1 MALKPKESRKIY
13 YTMGEVCEMFDVN
26 HSLIRF
32 WVSKFDIL
40 KPHTN
45 NKGNR
50 LFTPKD
56 VDNLKVIYHLVKERG
71 MTLSGAARHMKLSGE
86 SLERDS
92 RIIEHLSQ
100 LRAMM
105 LELQK
110 ELTASESYDQNDMV
124 IEVGDDYEPGVIRF
138 EDYE

>member
-1 MALKPKESRKIY
+1 
-13 YTMGEVCEMFDVN
+13 MFDVN

>member
-1 MALKPKESRKIY
+1 
-13 YTMGEVCEMFDVN
+13 MGEVSEMFDVN

-56 VDNLKVIYHLVKERG
+56 IENLKIIYHLVKERG
-71 MTLSGAARHMKLSGE
+71 MTLSGAAKYMKLSGDN
-86 SLERDS
+86 LNRDI
-92 RIIEHLSQ
+92 RIVEHLTQIRS
-100 LRAMM
+100 LM
-105 LELQK
+105 LELQQ
-110 ELTASESYDQNDMV
+110 ELGAMDDDDDEHRV
-124 IEVGDDYEPGVIRF
+124 IKFDDYE
-138 EDYE
+138 